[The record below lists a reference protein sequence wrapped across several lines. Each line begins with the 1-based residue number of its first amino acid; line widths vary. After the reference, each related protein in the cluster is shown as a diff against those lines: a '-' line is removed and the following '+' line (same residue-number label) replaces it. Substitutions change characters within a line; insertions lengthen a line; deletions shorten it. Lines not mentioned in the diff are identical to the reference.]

1 MTRKIVIILTM
12 VLVACLYLNTNQL
25 LADNQQA
32 EKFYQKG
39 EEYYNLGIKY
49 RSISRLKKAQKY
61 FSQCAKIDPD
71 YKSVKQHLSSLE
83 EIIKLRE
90 ENWGGLKIHKLEK
103 RPLPHSI
110 YEAKRQ
116 YNIKVKGGARRL
128 PSSKPTA
135 SLLRFGN
142 YQGIINL

>member
-39 EEYYNLGIKY
+39 EEYYNLGIKD

-71 YKSVKQHLSSLE
+71 YKNVKQHLSSLE
-83 EIIKLRE
+83 EIIKRFSTRKDEETKKKLRRKDE
-90 ENWGGLKIHKLEK
+90 ETKKKL
-103 RPLPHSI
+103 
-110 YEAKRQ
+110 
-116 YNIKVKGGARRL
+116 RL
-128 PSSKPTA
+128 QKE
-135 SLLRFGN
+135 LRLQN
-142 YQGIINL
+142 DRYRTPDT